1 MHHFVIYSMDNK
13 VNEYGFIVRTPP
25 CFRKGINFP
34 ENGLKGKSKNLVFK
48 GGGVPKRGFK
58 SKGGFRHLP
67 ELAPFCT

>member
-1 MHHFVIYSMDNK
+1 MDNK

-48 GGGVPKRGFK
+48 GGYP
-58 SKGGFRHLP
+58 KGGSKVKGGSDTSLN
-67 ELAPFCT
+67 